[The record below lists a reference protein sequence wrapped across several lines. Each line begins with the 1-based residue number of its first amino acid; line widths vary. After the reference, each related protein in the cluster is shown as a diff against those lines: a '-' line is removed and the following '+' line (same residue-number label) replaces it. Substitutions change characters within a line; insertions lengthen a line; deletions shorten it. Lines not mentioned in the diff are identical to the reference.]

1 MDFNLNSIVIHS
13 HTNLEIL
20 PLISL
25 YVCSYLIREYWV
37 PLLDLAFFLLEGLSE
52 LIIGLELQHLGK
64 SLAGEAKL
72 PEEWSY
78 P

>member
-1 MDFNLNSIVIHS
+1 MSWYMDFSLNSIVIHS
-13 HTNLEIL
+13 HTKLEIF

-25 YVCSYLIREYWV
+25 HVCSYLIREYWV
-37 PLLDLAFFLLEGLSE
+37 R
-52 LIIGLELQHLGK
+52 LELQHLGK